1 MLTIKDTRLCF
12 LSLQLKPSFRSLLG
26 DLCLYFWL
34 VLCEQPTQIT
44 NSWIVWPPHSST
56 ALGPEPRPWEE
67 LNATGGGA
75 IKQQHSSGTR
85 ATPMGGAKCHR
96 GLSHQTQQHSSGT
109 RATPMGGAKYNR
121 GRSHQTQQRSSGTR
135 AMPWEELN
143 NAGVEPSNTTAQLW
157 GQSHAHGRC

>member
-56 ALGPEPRPWEE
+56 ALGPKPHPWEG
-67 LNATGGGA
+67 LNVTGGGA
-75 IKQQHSSGTR
+75 IKHSSTALGPEPRPWEGLNTTGVGPSNSST
-85 ATPMGGAKCHR
+85 ALGPEPCLWEELNAAGGGAIK
-96 GLSHQTQQHSSGT
+96 HSSAALG
-109 RATPMGGAKYNR
+109 PEPC
-121 GRSHQTQQRSSGTR
+121 
-135 AMPWEELN
+135 PWEELN
-143 NAGVEPSNTTAQLW
+143 NAGVEPSNTTA
-157 GQSHAHGRC
+157 

>member
-67 LNATGGGA
+67 LNVTGGGAIKHSSTALGPEPPPWEELNVTGGGAIKHSSTALGPEPRPWEGLNTTGGGA
-75 IKQQHSSGTR
+75 IKQQHI
-85 ATPMGGAKCHR
+85 
-96 GLSHQTQQHSSGT
+96 
-109 RATPMGGAKYNR
+109 
-121 GRSHQTQQRSSGTR
+121 SGTR
-135 AMPWEELN
+135 AMPVGG
-143 NAGVEPSNTTAQLW
+143 AK
-157 GQSHAHGRC
+157 